1 MAPVKMGG
9 PATLYNLSVNTVAE
23 NYQILKKEVK
33 ASPGNVQFD
42 IYHRLYEEG
51 KLCMLSMEFCDL
63 DVFARMLKA
72 TNKRLLLLQSF
83 QSLMNH
89 GTCIAK
95 ELSLRFTRKCE
106 AKLEHGTSEAA
117 LDSMI
122 ELGLRLGG
130 FLSEAGWFQESERVL
145 RASLELCYDVKSDS
159 CVNKYMRWSL
169 ECLHKL
175 LHVQTVYCRFP
186 EADATFQAAVSL
198 VDKMRALGDVPNLA
212 GLYAEFSVLYFFR
225 SQYNEAYQWSEAAL
239 REVHPN
245 MPSSVLVDVLRQASK
260 ACVVKRKF
268 RKAELLVKQA
278 VYLAREVFGCSHP
291 KYSDS
296 LLDYGFYLLNYDSIG
311 HSVQVYLSALDIRVS
326 VFGKWNLHVAVAH
339 EDLAYALYVHEYS
352 SGRFSEARENAE
364 KAINI
369 MEHVLPEDHL
379 LLASSKRVKA
389 LILEEIAIDTFGNDT
404 EKGLL
409 NLAEQLHMT
418 ALKLTMA
425 AFGETNVQTAK
436 HYGNLG
442 RLYQSMKKYKEAE
455 TMHLKAIEIKEKLL
469 GLEDYEVALSLGHL
483 ASLYNYHIK
492 DYPSAEQLYHRSI
505 AIGQKLFG
513 QGYSGLEYDYR
524 GLLHVYTQLQEVQKV
539 ADYTRV
545 LHRWKMLR
553 DQQSRFEI
561 PPLDPTEH
569 PRPVQDVVN
578 SFFCMD

>member
-1 MAPVKMGG
+1 MSTFKLKKMAPVKMGG

-63 DVFARMLKA
+63 EVFARMLKA

-106 AKLEHGTSEAA
+106 AKVEHGTSEAA

-130 FLSEAGWFQESERVL
+130 FLSEAGW
-145 RASLELCYDVKSDS
+145 
-159 CVNKYMRWSL
+159 
-169 ECLHKL
+169 L

-311 HSVQVYLSALDIRVS
+311 HSVQVYVSALDIRVA

-352 SGRFSEARENAE
+352 SGRFSDARENAE

-425 AFGETNVQTAK
+425 AFGETN
-436 HYGNLG
+436 
-442 RLYQSMKKYKEAE
+442 

-492 DYPSAEQLYHRSI
+492 DYLSAEQLYHRSI

-553 DQQSRFEI
+553 DQQSRFEV